1 VALKHL
7 VNATSHPHQGE
18 RPPDGQ
24 QIGKDNI
31 MKEGNAPTS

>member
-18 RPPDGQ
+18 RPPDGL
-24 QIGKDNI
+24 QIEKDNK
-31 MKEGNAPTS
+31 MKEGSAPTS